1 MREKR
6 IAAEMVDH
14 QKQDMPIKEG
24 EDINILAERIIN
36 ANASERKT
44 LCNWLDEDWDIFGT
58 LGGTLTE
65 NNAFKLIKRSRYQR
79 EITAI
84 LPHMLQFSNSHTI
97 SERVFSSLCRY
108 PNKSRRN
115 SLLVSIAH
123 CTISF
128 YQMQEICRR
137 KICAEAFAAL
147 FDMYVANN
155 IFTVDDLRKLV
166 ADNKWCVRSV
176 NFHAVLEDGIV
187 SGEKKTFVEMLE
199 KQYSQRIAQN
209 YGGSN
214 G

>member
-6 IAAEMVDH
+6 IAAEIVDH
-14 QKQDMPIKEG
+14 AQKNMPIKEG
-24 EDINILAERIIN
+24 ENINILAERIIN
-36 ANASERKT
+36 ANVSERKT
-44 LCNWLDEDWDIFGT
+44 LCNWLNEDWDIFDAFS
-58 LGGTLTE
+58 GTLTE
-65 NNAFKLIKRSRYQR
+65 GNAFELIKRSRYQR
-79 EITAI
+79 EITVI
-84 LPHMLQFSNSHTI
+84 LPHMLQFSDSRTI

-108 PNKSRRN
+108 LNKRCRN
-115 SLLVSIAH
+115 SSLVSIAH
-123 CTISF
+123 CPISF

-199 KQYSQRIAQN
+199 AKFPNR
-209 YGGSN
+209 
-214 G
+214 